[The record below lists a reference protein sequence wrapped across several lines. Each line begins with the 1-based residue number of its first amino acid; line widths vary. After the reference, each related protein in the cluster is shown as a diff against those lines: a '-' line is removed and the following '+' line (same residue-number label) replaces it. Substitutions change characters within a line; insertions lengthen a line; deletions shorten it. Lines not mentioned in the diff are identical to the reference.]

1 MVIYEILKGLGQSF
15 VLSANQQ
22 TGLVIWSPANTQKK
36 HITRFTFQPQ
46 DDI

>member
-15 VLSANQQ
+15 VWSANQQ
-22 TGLVIWSPANTQKK
+22 TALIIWSPADTQKK
-36 HITRFTFQPQ
+36 HITRFTFQLQ